1 MGRKTIGRCAPGAF
15 WLFLFMA
22 TRIRVKLNGSDAGK
36 TLMAK
41 PDWTLPDLI
50 E

>member
-36 TLMAK
+36 MLMANARRHR
-41 PDWTLPDLI
+41 PPPT
-50 E
+50 